1 MPGARRFASPGRAEI
16 KPSGRTR
23 HSIWAAPCPGRTA
36 RPRAAVVEVT
46 DHAADHGA
54 GL

>member
-36 RPRAAVVEVT
+36 AAGCRRRWSYRPCGRSRCRA
-46 DHAADHGA
+46 
-54 GL
+54 